1 MRIRRTSPDWFKY
14 HAGSDDTEPTRVTT
28 QEAVLKVSGL
38 TTRFDTQDGVV
49 HAVNG
54 VSFSVRKGEFL
65 AVVGESGSG
74 KSVTMMS
81 LLRLI
86 PMPPGEIVAGQA
98 LYREEDLLTMEQDDL
113 RAIRGD
119 HIGFIF
125 QDPMTS
131 LNPVLTVG
139 YQITEF
145 LRLNT
150 DMTKEEQ
157 RARAIELLEL
167 VGIPSPEQRLKAY
180 PHELSGGM
188 RQRVMI
194 AVALAASPDILV
206 ADEPTT
212 ALDVTIQA
220 QIIELV
226 KDLREKIGTAVVWI
240 THDLGVVAGLA
251 DRVIVMYGG
260 QIVEESPVDELYA
273 SPQHPYTIGLLDS
286 IPRVDQ
292 KGMELVSI
300 PGAPPALYAEPTS
313 CTFAVRCPYAF
324 DKCHQENPPLI
335 TVSQDRY
342 VACWYDVE
350 KEEPRLVF

>member
-1 MRIRRTSPDWFKY
+1 MHPCALVCKLRSLQ
-14 HAGSDDTEPTRVTT
+14 AGESRVT
-28 QEAVLKVSGL
+28 QSQPVLEVKDL

-54 VSFSVRKGEFL
+54 VSFEVNPGEFL
-65 AVVGESGSG
+65 GVVGESGSG

-86 PMPPGEIVAGQA
+86 PMPPGQIVSGEA
-98 LYREEDLLTMEQDDL
+98 LYANQDLLQIDL
-113 RAIRGD
+113 EELREIRGGK
-119 HIGFIF
+119 IGFIF

-139 YQITEF
+139 YQIQES
-145 LRLNT
+145 LRIHQELPAE
-150 DMTKEEQ
+150 MREG
-157 RARAIELLEL
+157 RAIELLEL
-167 VGIPSPEQRLKAY
+167 VGIPSAKQRLKSF

-194 AVALAASPDILV
+194 AVALACSPQVLI

-226 KDLREKIGTAVVWI
+226 KDLRERLGTAVIWI

-260 QIVEESPVDELYA
+260 QIVEQATVEELYE
-273 SPQHPYTIGLLDS
+273 SPQHPYTIGLLGS
-286 IPRVDQ
+286 IPRLDQ
-292 KGMELVSI
+292 KGSELVTIS
-300 PGAPPALYAEPTS
+300 GAPPSLYSEPSS
-313 CTFAVRCPYAF
+313 CTFAPRCPWAF
-324 DKCHQENPPLI
+324 DRCHEENPPLMEAGP
-335 TVSQDRY
+335 DRY
-342 VACWYDVE
+342 AACWWDME
-350 KEEPRLVF
+350 NGMPRHVD

>member
-1 MRIRRTSPDWFKY
+1 MDNY
-14 HAGSDDTEPTRVTT
+14 HDRPYQTNEKPMTAVET
-28 QEAVLKVSGL
+28 VLKVSGL
-38 TTRFDTQDGVV
+38 TTRFETQDGVV
-49 HAVNG
+49 HAVND

-65 AVVGESGSG
+65 GVVGESGSG

-86 PMPPGEIVAGQA
+86 PMPPGKIVGGEAIYDEI
-98 LYREEDLLTMEQDDL
+98 DLLGLELDDL
-113 RAIRGD
+113 RSIRGD

-131 LNPVLTVG
+131 LNPVLTIG
-139 YQITEF
+139 YQLTEW
-145 LRLNT
+145 LKVNT
-150 DMTKEEQ
+150 DMAEEE
-157 RARAIELLEL
+157 REGRAIELLEL
-167 VGIPSPEQRLKAY
+167 VGIPSPEQRLKSY

-194 AVALAASPDILV
+194 ALALAASPNILI

-226 KDLREKIGTAVVWI
+226 KDLREKLGTAVVWI

-260 QIVEESPVDELYA
+260 QIVEEGPVAEIYA
-273 SPQHPYTIGLLDS
+273 SPKHPYTIGLLDS
-286 IPRVDQ
+286 VPRVDQ
-292 KGMELVSI
+292 KGSELVSI
-300 PGAPPALYAEPTS
+300 PGAPPALYAEPER

-324 DKCHQENPPLI
+324 DRCLQENPPLI
-335 TVSQDRY
+335 TVSTDRS
-342 VACWYDVE
+342 VACWYDID
-350 KEEPRLVF
+350 KEGPRHVW